1 MPNETTLPTFD
12 LSEDERKNA
21 ASEGLKTFIQEDGTV
36 RSDLLGGKIPK
47 KLDLSTLIN
56 TGSLDDLESTFDQL
70 TKRAQGRD
78 VVGYKG
84 LWGEGGYADF
94 KLTGGGDNTT
104 SGYVD
109 PYGKVT
115 PIGQEAKL
123 AVNPE
128 LPEGTELS
136 LDKVTTN
143 ANEFLDNDNYKITP
157 TLYNVE
163 AATAAVASA
172 ADPTKSQSQSFE
184 AQQSFE
190 EVAKQQVDAARQEG
204 LTDFVEPQQ
213 GTIDVDSTVQGQ
225 LAKLMQQF
233 ENGQIPAYAAGAIR
247 NAEQRLAARGMGASS
262 MAGSALVQAAMEAST
277 PIAAADAATY
287 ARMNELNLNNR
298 QAAEV
303 INAQQTLQLD
313 LANLSNEQQARVT
326 NTQNRVQSLFTDQ
339 AAVNSSKQFNAQSEQ
354 QNDQFFAG
362 LSNQVAQFNAAQQNG
377 INEFNAG
384 QKNALAQFNSTLSDR
399 RDQFNAQNA
408 IVIDQANAVYRREV
422 NTANTAIANA
432 ENEFNVRNLF
442 NISRTAQANLLQE
455 ARDIQNFSRLEAINE
470 EAFQNQ
476 LAISSFAHDKDLE
489 LATNIAKGR
498 VVGKI
503 LGGVV
508 DSVLSNTGAIFDS
521 VTDAVA
527 TPDNF
532 NAPTSSP
539 PGTVPPSDV
548 NTGQLVSIYIF
559 LLTNANIYVISLD
572 VIWD

>member
-1 MPNETTLPTFD
+1 MANETNLPTFD
-12 LSEDERKNA
+12 LSDDQRKNA
-21 ASEGLKTFIQEDGTV
+21 ASEGLKTFIRDDGKV
-36 RSDLLGGKIPK
+36 RPDLLGGSIPK
-47 KLDLSTLIN
+47 DVDLQTLIN
-56 TGSLDDLESTFDQL
+56 TGSLEDIENTFESL

-84 LWGEGGYADF
+84 LWGEGGYSNF
-94 KLTGGGDNTT
+94 KTTAGKDNTT

-109 PYGKVT
+109 PFGKNT
-115 PIGQEAKL
+115 PIGKQAEL

-128 LPEGTELS
+128 APTGTELT

-143 ANEFLDNDNYKITP
+143 ANEFLDSENYKVTP

-163 AATAAVASA
+163 AATAAVAKA

-262 MAGSALVQAAMEAST
+262 MAGAALVQAAMEAST
-277 PIAAADAATY
+277 PIAAADAATH

-354 QNDQFFAG
+354 QNNQFFAG
-362 LSNQVAQFNAAQQNG
+362 LSNQVAQFNAGQQNG
-377 INEFNAG
+377 INQFNAG

-399 RDQFNAQNA
+399 RDQFNAQNS

-442 NISRTAQANLLQE
+442 KISQNAQANLLQE
-455 ARDIQNFSRLEAINE
+455 ARDAQSFARLEAVNE

-476 LAISSFAHDKDLE
+476 LAIASFAHDKDLE

-498 VVGKI
+498 AGAKI
-503 LGGVV
+503 LGGVA
-508 DSVLSNTGAIFDS
+508 DAVLSNAGAIFDS

-532 NAPTSSP
+532 DAPTSTP
-539 PGTVPPSDV
+539 PGTVTPPA
-548 NTGQLVSIYIF
+548 T
-559 LLTNANIYVISLD
+559 
-572 VIWD
+572 

>member
-1 MPNETTLPTFD
+1 MANETNLPTFD
-12 LSEDERKNA
+12 LSDDERKNA
-21 ASEGLKTFIQEDGTV
+21 ASEGLKTFIQEDGKV
-36 RSDLLGGKIPK
+36 RPDLLGGKIPK
-47 KLDLSTLIN
+47 NLDLQTLIN
-56 TGSLDDLESTFDQL
+56 TGSLDSLENTFEQL
-70 TKRAQGRD
+70 TNRLQGRD
-78 VVGYKG
+78 LVGYKG
-84 LWGEGGYADF
+84 VWGEGGYGNF
-94 KLTGGGDNTT
+94 KQTAGKDNLKKT
-104 SGYVD
+104 YVD
-109 PYGKVT
+109 PFGKTT
-115 PIGQEAKL
+115 PIGRQAEL

-136 LDKVTTN
+136 LEKITTS
-143 ANEFLDNDNYKITP
+143 ANEFLDSDKYKVTP

-163 AATAAVASA
+163 AATAAVSKA

-190 EVAKQQVDAARQEG
+190 NVAKQQVEAARQEG

-262 MAGSALVQAAMEAST
+262 MAGAALVQAAMEAST
-277 PIAAADAATY
+277 PIAAADASTH

-313 LANLSNEQQARVT
+313 LANLTNEQQANVT

-362 LSNQVAQFNAAQQNG
+362 LSNQVAQFNAGQQNG

-384 QKNALAQFNSTLSDR
+384 QKNALAQFNSRLADQ
-399 RDQFNAQNA
+399 RDQFNAQNS

-442 NISRTAQANLLQE
+442 NISQTAQANLLQE
-455 ARDIQNFSRLEAINE
+455 ARDAQSFARLEAVNE

-476 LAISSFAHDKDLE
+476 LAIASFAHDKDLE
-489 LATNIAKGR
+489 LATNVAKGR
-498 VVGKI
+498 VGGKI

-508 DSVLSNTGAIFDS
+508 DSVLSGNTVDKVI
-521 VTDAVA
+521 DAVIG
-527 TPDNF
+527 DDDDDDDVVIEDDDVD
-532 NAPTSSP
+532 TSTP
-539 PGTVPPSDV
+539 PGTVIQP
-548 NTGQLVSIYIF
+548 T
-559 LLTNANIYVISLD
+559 T
-572 VIWD
+572 

>member
-1 MPNETTLPTFD
+1 MANETNLPTFD
-12 LSEDERKNA
+12 LSDDQRKNA
-21 ASEGLKTFIQEDGTV
+21 ASEGLKTFIRDDGKV
-36 RSDLLGGKIPK
+36 RPDLLGGSIPK
-47 KLDLSTLIN
+47 DVDLQTLIN
-56 TGSLDDLESTFDQL
+56 TGSLEDIENTFESL

-84 LWGEGGYADF
+84 LWGEGGYSNF
-94 KLTGGGDNTT
+94 KTTAGKDNTT

-109 PYGKVT
+109 PFGKNT
-115 PIGQEAKL
+115 PIGKQAEL

-128 LPEGTELS
+128 VPEGTELT

-143 ANEFLDNDNYKITP
+143 ANEFLDSENYKVTP

-163 AATAAVASA
+163 AATAAVAKA

-262 MAGSALVQAAMEAST
+262 MAGAALVQAAMEAST
-277 PIAAADAATY
+277 PIAAADAATH

-313 LANLSNEQQARVT
+313 LSNLSNEQQARVT

-339 AAVNSSKQFNAQSEQ
+339 
-354 QNDQFFAG
+354 FFAG
-362 LSNQVAQFNAAQQNG
+362 LSNQVAQFNAGQQNG
-377 INEFNAG
+377 INQFNAG

-399 RDQFNAQNA
+399 RDQFNAQNS

-442 NISRTAQANLLQE
+442 KISQNAQANLLQE
-455 ARDIQNFSRLEAINE
+455 ARDAQSFARLESVNE

-476 LAISSFAHDKDLE
+476 LAIASFAHDKDLE

-498 VVGKI
+498 AGAKI

-508 DSVLSNTGAIFDS
+508 DAVLSNTGAIFDS
-521 VTDAVA
+521 VTDAGT
-527 TPDNF
+527 TPD
-532 NAPTSSP
+532 ADPLVPGIPDTLSP
-539 PGTVPPSDV
+539 SG
-548 NTGQLVSIYIF
+548 
-559 LLTNANIYVISLD
+559 
-572 VIWD
+572 

>member
-1 MPNETTLPTFD
+1 MANETNLPTFD
-12 LSEDERKNA
+12 LSDDQRKNA
-21 ASEGLKTFIQEDGTV
+21 ASEGLKTFIRDDGKV
-36 RSDLLGGKIPK
+36 RPDLLGGSIPK
-47 KLDLSTLIN
+47 DVDLQTLIN
-56 TGSLDDLESTFDQL
+56 TGSLEDIENTFESL

-84 LWGEGGYADF
+84 LWGEGGYSNF
-94 KLTGGGDNTT
+94 KTTAGGDNTT

-109 PYGKVT
+109 PYGKTT
-115 PIGQEAKL
+115 PIGQQAEL
-123 AVNPE
+123 AANPE

-136 LDKVTTN
+136 LDRITTS
-143 ANEFLDNDNYKITP
+143 ANEFLDSDKYKVTP

-163 AATAAVASA
+163 AATAAVANA

-326 NTQNRVQSLFTDQ
+326 NTQNRVQALFTDQ

-384 QKNALAQFNSTLSDR
+384 QKNALSQFNSTLSDR
-399 RDQFNAQNA
+399 REQFNAQNS

-442 NISRTAQANLLQE
+442 NISRTAQANILQE
-455 ARDIQNFSRLEAINE
+455 ARDAHNFARLEAVNE
-470 EAFQNQ
+470 TAFQNQ
-476 LAISSFAHDKDLE
+476 LAMASFAFDKDLD
-489 LATNIAKGR
+489 LATTIATSR
-498 VVGKI
+498 VTSKI

-508 DSVLSNTGAIFDS
+508 DTVLSGGKVVAKEIFDE
-521 VTDAVA
+521 VTEDEPVAPA
-527 TPDNF
+527 TP
-532 NAPTSSP
+532 AATTPTTPTIES
-539 PGTVPPSDV
+539 VPEGDLF
-548 NTGQLVSIYIF
+548 T
-559 LLTNANIYVISLD
+559 
-572 VIWD
+572 

>member
-1 MPNETTLPTFD
+1 MANETTLPTFD
-12 LSEDERKNA
+12 LSDDERKNA
-21 ASEGLKTFIQEDGTV
+21 ASEGLKTFIQEDGKV
-36 RSDLLGGKIPK
+36 RPDLLGGKIPK
-47 KLDLSTLIN
+47 NLDLQTLIN
-56 TGSLDDLESTFDQL
+56 TGSLDSLENTFEQL
-70 TKRAQGRD
+70 TNRLQGRD
-78 VVGYKG
+78 LVGYKG
-84 LWGEGGYADF
+84 LWGEGGYGNF
-94 KLTGGGDNTT
+94 KQTAGKDNLKKT
-104 SGYVD
+104 YVD
-109 PYGKVT
+109 PFGKTT
-115 PIGQEAKL
+115 PIGRQAEL

-136 LDKVTTN
+136 LEKITTS
-143 ANEFLDNDNYKITP
+143 ANEFLDSDKYKVTP

-163 AATAAVASA
+163 AATAAVSKA

-190 EVAKQQVDAARQEG
+190 DVAKQQVEAARQEG

-262 MAGSALVQAAMEAST
+262 MAGAALVQAAMEAST
-277 PIAAADAATY
+277 PIAAADASTH

-313 LANLSNEQQARVT
+313 LANLTNEQQANVT

-362 LSNQVAQFNAAQQNG
+362 LSNQVAQFNAGQQNG

-384 QKNALAQFNSTLSDR
+384 QKNALAQFNSRLADQ
-399 RDQFNAQNA
+399 RDQFNAQNS

-442 NISRTAQANLLQE
+442 NISQTAQANLLQE
-455 ARDIQNFSRLEAINE
+455 ARDAQSFARLESVNE

-476 LAISSFAHDKDLE
+476 LAIASFAHDKDLE
-489 LATNIAKGR
+489 LATNVAKGR
-498 VVGKI
+498 VGGKI

-508 DSVLSNTGAIFDS
+508 DSVLSGNTVDKVI
-521 VTDAVA
+521 DAVIG
-527 TPDNF
+527 DDDDDDDVD
-532 NAPTSSP
+532 TSTP
-539 PGTVPPSDV
+539 PGTVIQP
-548 NTGQLVSIYIF
+548 T
-559 LLTNANIYVISLD
+559 T
-572 VIWD
+572 

>member
-1 MPNETTLPTFD
+1 MANETNLPTFD
-12 LSEDERKNA
+12 LSDDQRKNA
-21 ASEGLKTFIQEDGTV
+21 ASEGLKTFIRDDGKV
-36 RSDLLGGKIPK
+36 RPDLLGGSIPK
-47 KLDLSTLIN
+47 DVDLQTLIN
-56 TGSLDDLESTFDQL
+56 TGSLEDIENTFESL

-84 LWGEGGYADF
+84 LWGEGGYSNF
-94 KLTGGGDNTT
+94 KTTAGKDNTT

-109 PYGKVT
+109 PFGKNT
-115 PIGQEAKL
+115 PIGKQAEL

-128 LPEGTELS
+128 VPEGTELT

-143 ANEFLDNDNYKITP
+143 ANEFLDSDNYKVTP

-163 AATAAVASA
+163 AATAAVAKA

-262 MAGSALVQAAMEAST
+262 MAGAALVQAAMEAST
-277 PIAAADAATY
+277 PIAAADAATH

-313 LANLSNEQQARVT
+313 LSNLSNEQQARVT

-362 LSNQVAQFNAAQQNG
+362 LSNQVAQFNAGQQNG
-377 INEFNAG
+377 ISQFNAG

-399 RDQFNAQNA
+399 RDQFNTQNS

-442 NISRTAQANLLQE
+442 KISQNAQANLLQE
-455 ARDIQNFSRLEAINE
+455 ARDAQSFARLTAVNE
-470 EAFQNQ
+470 ETFQNQ
-476 LAISSFAHDKDLE
+476 LAIASFAHDKDLE

-498 VVGKI
+498 VGGKI

-508 DSVLSNTGAIFDS
+508 DAVLSGGSAVVKEVFNA
-521 VTDAVA
+521 VTKDEPAAPA
-527 TPDNF
+527 TPA
-532 NAPTSSP
+532 APTTPAAP
-539 PGTVPPSDV
+539 PT
-548 NTGQLVSIYIF
+548 T
-559 LLTNANIYVISLD
+559 LTT
-572 VIWD
+572 

>member
-1 MPNETTLPTFD
+1 MANETNLPTFD
-12 LSEDERKNA
+12 LSDDQRKNA
-21 ASEGLKTFIQEDGTV
+21 ASEGLKTFIRDDGKV
-36 RSDLLGGKIPK
+36 RPDLLGGSIPK
-47 KLDLSTLIN
+47 DVDLQTLIN
-56 TGSLDDLESTFDQL
+56 TGSLEDIENTFESL

-84 LWGEGGYADF
+84 LWGEGGYSNF
-94 KLTGGGDNTT
+94 KTTAGKDNTT

-109 PYGKVT
+109 PFGKNT
-115 PIGQEAKL
+115 PIGKQAEL

-128 LPEGTELS
+128 VPEGTELT

-143 ANEFLDNDNYKITP
+143 ANEFLDSDNYKVTP

-163 AATAAVASA
+163 AATAAVAKA

-262 MAGSALVQAAMEAST
+262 MAGAALVQAAMEAST
-277 PIAAADAATY
+277 PIAAADAATH

-313 LANLSNEQQARVT
+313 LSNLSNEQQARVT

-362 LSNQVAQFNAAQQNG
+362 LSNQVAQFNAGQQNG
-377 INEFNAG
+377 ISQFNAG

-399 RDQFNAQNA
+399 RDQFNTQNS

-442 NISRTAQANLLQE
+442 NISQNAQANLLQE
-455 ARDIQNFSRLEAINE
+455 ARDAQSFARLTAVNE

-476 LAISSFAHDKDLE
+476 LAIASFAHDKDLE
-489 LATNIAKGR
+489 LATNIAKAR
-498 VVGKI
+498 VGGKI

-508 DSVLSNTGAIFDS
+508 DAVLSGGP
-521 VTDAVA
+521 AVVKEVFNEITKDEPAAPAAPA
-527 TPDNF
+527 TPA
-532 NAPTSSP
+532 APPT
-539 PGTVPPSDV
+539 T
-548 NTGQLVSIYIF
+548 
-559 LLTNANIYVISLD
+559 LTT
-572 VIWD
+572 